1 MSASSACPVAAAI
14 TSYRDAASALKSA
27 CEQEYPPG
35 TMLRIAVNSRTQ
47 ITAVVERCGWL
58 PGEINIR
65 NVQTGKARNICVLS
79 HTVVKLT
86 GLPA

>member
-1 MSASSACPVAAAI
+1 MSVSTACSI
-14 TSYRDAASALKSA
+14 RDAVSTYRNAVNALKTA
-27 CEQEYPPG
+27 CEQEFPPG
-35 TMLRIAVNSRTQ
+35 TMLRVALNCRTQ

-65 NVQTGKARNICVLS
+65 NIQTGKTRNICVLS

-86 GLPA
+86 GGPA